1 MLEVIILAAGKG
13 TRMVSDLPKVLHKV
27 AGKPMLQHVL
37 DTCLELGADRL
48 HVVYG
53 FGGDALRENIRNDEI
68 NWVLQDEQKGTGH
81 AVEMAMSHV
90 ADDST
95 ILVLYGDVPL
105 ISKSSLT
112 KLMKACGEKSI
123 GLMTAYL
130 EDGGSYG
137 RIQRDKFQSFQ
148 SIVEHKDATPEQI
161 LINEINTG
169 FLAAPANKLKS
180 WVSRLECEN
189 AQGEYYLTDIFAL
202 AVAEGVTVE
211 TCQPLDNDEIIG
223 INDRQNLSVVER
235 IFQQKLARY
244 YLKEGLAISDPAR
257 FDVRGKISHGKDC
270 FVDINVIFEGDV
282 TLGHRVTI
290 GANCHIKNMI
300 IGDDV
305 DIRANS
311 VLEDSTIGEL
321 AIIGPFSRVRPES
334 DIAALAHIGN
344 FVEIKKSHVGA
355 ASKVNHLSYIGDAD
369 IGADVNIG
377 AGVITCN
384 YDGANKFKTVI
395 GDNAFIGSDSQLV
408 APVEI
413 GKGATIGAGSTI
425 TKNAPADE
433 LTLSRSPQQTRK
445 GWQRPVKKKDKKES

>member
-161 LINEINTG
+161 HINEINTG
-169 FLAAPANKLKS
+169 FLAAPANKLKT

-235 IFQQKLARY
+235 IFQQKLAKY

-282 TLGHRVTI
+282 TLGNRVTI

-305 DIRANS
+305 EIRANS

-384 YDGANKFKTVI
+384 YDGANKYKTVI